1 MVHRPDGSTVVA
13 GVDSSTQSTKVEI
26 RRVDDGSLVGSGR
39 ASHPA
44 TTPPV
49 SEQDPESWWSAVG
62 AAWAEAT
69 ASGCEPSAVSIG
81 GQQHGMVVL
90 DSERHVVRPA
100 KLWNDTES
108 APDAGWLV
116 KNVPGGAS
124 ALAAATGSV
133 PVAAFTVTKLS
144 WLHRSEPEAWKRL
157 AHVLL
162 PHDWLTMKLSGD
174 LTTDRGDASGT
185 GYFDPSANRYVD
197 SVLETVDAERD
208 WSTALPRV
216 LGPTEVAGEWQG
228 LVVGPGT
235 GDNMAAALGMALAP
249 GDVAMS
255 IGTSGTVYACTDLPA
270 RDESGAVAGFA
281 DATGRFLP
289 LVCTLNGAKV
299 LDAAR
304 RLLGVDHETFD
315 EMALSVGSGGLTLL
329 PYLDGER
336 TPDRPNATGMLAGLR
351 SDVSREQFA
360 AAVVDGVVCG
370 MIDALGALVAQVPVT
385 GRLLLTGGAARSRAV
400 REVVAAMVGSA
411 HGLEVVHHEA
421 DEAVATGA
429 AVQAAAV
436 LIGEEPLAVAERWGL
451 GRGAVVPPADGHDS
465 LGAIERYAELRD
477 LGR

>member
-1 MVHRPDGSTVVA
+1 MVQRPDGSAVVA

-39 ASHPA
+39 APHPS

-49 SEQDPESWWSAVG
+49 SEQDPESWWSAFE
-62 AAWAEAT
+62 AAWSEAT
-69 ASGCEPSAVSIG
+69 APSVEPSAVSIG

-162 PHDWLTMKLSGD
+162 PHDWLTMKLTGD

-411 HGLEVVHHEA
+411 HGLEVVHHKA

-436 LIGEEPLAVAERWGL
+436 LTGEEPLAVAERWGL

-465 LGAIERYAELRD
+465 LGVIERYAELRD